1 VASGLCRCED
11 DFVPRGLPRESRV
24 RDPIKDRETGSGIK
38 NDHGLRRLGIGSFD
52 RRRWVMTK
60 LRRTAGRSGIFVI

>member
-52 RRRWVMTK
+52 RRRRVMTK